1 MISSTGFWRIF
12 CITGWLQ
19 PNYLHKEELQVYL
32 KLWCMSTY
40 IYPQTEASVNVC
52 LHHHSL
58 VGGFALRWYLTYE
71 WFIRCMGTS
80 GWSFI
85 YHSLVSFSHMLL
97 VCTGNMASSQTC
109 GWSRW
114 SCTEAFYLCDFCQLF
129 NLHHTHPLK
138 MRLCSWKTG
147 YIYITN

>member
-1 MISSTGFWRIF
+1 MFTLKQKHQLM
-12 CITGWLQ
+12 CVYITTALLGGLLSGDI
-19 PNYLHKEELQVYL
+19 LH
-32 KLWCMSTY
+32 MSDLFGVWEHLA
-40 IYPQTEASVNVC
+40 QLC
-52 LHHHSL
+52 K
-58 VGGFALRWYLTYE
+58 
-71 WFIRCMGTS
+71 M
-80 GWSFI
+80 WSFI

-97 VCTGNMASSQTC
+97 VCTGMASSQTC

-147 YIYITN
+147 YIYTSQIKGLCYKLYKFPKLFCGNLLLWARSKSNYSREA